1 MVSIGGNKNVQVLIV
16 SALKLRYRLF
26 VSTYGIFPNL
36 SQLFC
41 HKRLQSCYYICD
53 NFYGEFVS
61 QNGLIKQKGQI
72 QLTAWPY

>member
-16 SALKLRYRLF
+16 SALKLSYHHFARTYR
-26 VSTYGIFPNL
+26 TFPNL

-41 HKRLQSCYYICD
+41 HKHLQSCYYTC
-53 NFYGEFVS
+53 NNCYGQLVS
-61 QNGLIKQKGQI
+61 QNGLIKQKVQT